1 MSTFAYANSEGTV
14 LANSVIESTNE
25 WMNGSR
31 RINQTVYQLRTSCPV
46 IITAESEMAE
56 CTLQQ
61 VKFMNV

>member
-1 MSTFAYANSEGTV
+1 
-14 LANSVIESTNE
+14 
-25 WMNGSR
+25 MNGSR
-31 RINQTVYQLRTSCPV
+31 RISQTVYQLRTRCPV